1 MTAIELQ
8 LMALLA
14 AADAVLDRWED
25 IDPDTGDADALSEAM
40 NALAE
45 VVASVKEEE
54 CGDCDRYP
62 CICGDGPQNDDHL
75 EADRGP
81 VDAHQLLMM
90 ARAM

>member
-1 MTAIELQ
+1 MTATELQ

-45 VVASVKEEE
+45 VVARVKEEE